1 MIYVRQPTTDES
13 TDLKHLTR
21 QAVGRVSQRAQMVL
35 LSAQRRTVPEIAAI
49 FGVSRATVRCWLR
62 RFEVTGPPGLRDAP
76 RSGRPRKVT
85 PLVEAALVQMVTQ
98 DPQQVQ
104 PTFLATVWT
113 VAMLGLALTTALGVV
128 VRATTLRATLARWR
142 ATTLRATLARWRLS
156 WHRPRLTMPRKT
168 DPAKAAKQWA
178 MAAAVIGAGPDA
190 TVLYADESRIQLL
203 PLVRA
208 CWQWVGQQLRIPTPG
223 TNQTRALFGALHIRT
238 GQWTYLVR
246 QQMKKEDF
254 LAFLDHLLVVYSAGP
269 VLLIVD
275 NYSSHTAYV
284 VTDWLMEHPRLR
296 LFYLPTYCSHLNPV
310 EAIWLRLKDT
320 VAADRLYASMP
331 LLLKTVDRFFA
342 EMTPEQA
349 LEWAAA

>member
-1 MIYVRQPTTDES
+1 MYARPPTTDEA

-35 LSAQRRTVPEIAAI
+35 LSAQRRSVPAIAAI

-62 RFEVTGPPGLRDAP
+62 RFEAAGPPGLRDAP

-85 PLVEAALVQMVTQ
+85 PAVAEALVQMVTQ
-98 DPQQVQ
+98 DPQQVR

-142 ATTLRATLARWRLS
+142 LS

-178 MAAAVIGAGPDA
+178 IVEAVIGAGPDA

-223 TNQTRALFGALHIRT
+223 SNQTRALFGALHIRT

-246 QQMKKEDF
+246 QQLKTADF
-254 LAFLDHLLVVYSAGP
+254 LAFLDHLLVVYP
-269 VLLIVD
+269 RDPILLIVD
-275 NYSSHTAYV
+275 NYSSHTAHLV
-284 VTDWLMEHPRLR
+284 AQWLTAHPRVR

-310 EAIWLRLKDT
+310 EAIWLRLKDK

-331 LLLKTVDRFFA
+331 LLLQTVDRFFA